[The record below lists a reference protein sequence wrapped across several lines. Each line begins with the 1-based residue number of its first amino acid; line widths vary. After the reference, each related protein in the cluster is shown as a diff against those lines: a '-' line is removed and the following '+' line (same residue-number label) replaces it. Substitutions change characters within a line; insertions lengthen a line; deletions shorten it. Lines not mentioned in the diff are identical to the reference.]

1 MLNDWKE
8 IQVELSPFEDTGTF
22 VVKGDSIEEATLLL
36 ED

>member
-1 MLNDWKE
+1 MGEAWSE
-8 IQVELSPFEDTGTF
+8 IRVEIAAFEETGTY